1 MDHHV
6 ARHDTD
12 YSLWGIFAR
21 FKWSIL
27 GTFGLVV
34 MENLI
39 FIAQPYLIGRTVDG
53 LIAGDYANLKV
64 YIAVALGYVC
74 VTTARM
80 SYDDRTYSK
89 IRAQLSI
96 ETVVHQ
102 QRAKSSLSE
111 TSERT
116 ALCDEILGFFE
127 SGLFVIVKSIVEIVG
142 AMAMLAYF
150 DWRICLVAFCSM
162 GISQMIWIST
172 RSRVKALFTQRN
184 NQREKKVQEIESG
197 DYQRIVT
204 HFGNI
209 AKIKVKLSDYE
220 AFSSGAFELMG
231 VAVFCFAAFVS
242 TTIDHVTAGML
253 IACFGYVKSLNNA
266 TTRLPNIFHA
276 IVGVNEIGARL
287 QKMAHKGAAMAAHP
301 SAAQAIAPNAVPSN
315 NEA

>member
-1 MDHHV
+1 MDQHV
-6 ARHDTD
+6 EHYDTV

-34 MENLI
+34 IENLI

-53 LIAGDYANLKV
+53 LIADDYTNLMV
-64 YIAVALGYVC
+64 YIAVALGHVC
-74 VTTARM
+74 VTTTRM
-80 SYDDRTYSK
+80 SYDDRTYAR
-89 IRAQLSI
+89 IRARLSI
-96 ETVVHQ
+96 ETVMHQ

-111 TSERT
+111 TAERT

-127 SGLFVIVKSIVEIVG
+127 RGLFVIVKSFVEIVG
-142 AMAMLAYF
+142 AMAMLVYF
-150 DWRICLVAFCSM
+150 DWRICLAAVCSM
-162 GISQMIWIST
+162 IVSQLIWIST
-172 RSRVKALFTQRN
+172 RSRVKTLFTQRN

-197 DYQRIVT
+197 DHQRIAN
-204 HFGNI
+204 HFNSI
-209 AKIKVKLSDYE
+209 ARIKVKLSDYE

-231 VAVFCFAAFVS
+231 VAVFCFAALVAN
-242 TTIDHVTAGML
+242 TIEAVTAGML

-276 IVGVNEIGARL
+276 IVGVNEIAGRL
-287 QKMAHKGAAMAAHP
+287 QEKAHKGAVLSGHKA
-301 SAAQAIAPNAVPSN
+301 AVPAATANS